1 MVSEKMH
8 MAEIHIIQAKADVD
22 TLIVSTAFTVAETE
36 EVPVVAVGTD
46 TDLLVMLVAR
56 ASSGTDPFMKC
67 CSNPEMVF
75 RIGDI
80 KEALGVTRN

>member
-22 TLIVSTAFTVAETE
+22 TLIVFTAFTVAETE
-36 EVPVVAVGTD
+36 EVPVVAVSTD

-56 ASSGTDPFMKC
+56 ASSGTDPYMKF

-75 RIGDI
+75 WIGDI
-80 KEALGVTRN
+80 